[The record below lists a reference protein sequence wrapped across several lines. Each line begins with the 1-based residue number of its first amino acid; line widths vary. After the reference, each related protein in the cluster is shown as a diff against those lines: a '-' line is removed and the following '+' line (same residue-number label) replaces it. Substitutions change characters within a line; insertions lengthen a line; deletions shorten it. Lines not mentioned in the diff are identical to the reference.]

1 MQKEMKMEEEVITVK
16 KSDMDYIKKVFEH
29 LKDEN
34 EMLKLQLEPQP
45 INEVID
51 LSGFTKMFINKGE

>member
-1 MQKEMKMEEEVITVK
+1 MEEEVITVK